1 MNWRTLSIAL
11 VLVLLALFALLNWG
25 AFAAPTELNLGPTS
39 VQAPLGLVMLS
50 VTALLCGLFVLYVIV
65 QQAGAIVESRRYA
78 KELQSQRELADKAEA
93 SRFTDLQNYLS
104 GELGQLRERS
114 AEQTA
119 QADQR
124 VAQMEQR
131 LLQKLEESTRVLS
144 AYVGEVDARLFTGLE
159 ANLNT
164 V

>member
-1 MNWRTLSIAL
+1 MNWRTLPIAL
-11 VLVLLALFALLNWG
+11 VLALLALFAMLNWG

-50 VTALLCGLFVLYVIV
+50 VTALLCALFVLYVIV
-65 QQAGAIVESRRYA
+65 QQAGAIVESRRYS
-78 KELQSQRELADKAEA
+78 KELQSQRELADKAET
-93 SRFTDLQNYLS
+93 SRFTELQNYLS

-114 AEQTA
+114 AQQTV

-131 LLQKLEESTRVLS
+131 LLQKLEESKRVLS
-144 AYVGEVDARLFTGLE
+144 AYVGEVDDKLDRSLASRPT
-159 ANLNT
+159 
-164 V
+164 

>member
-1 MNWRTLSIAL
+1 MNWRTLSIAF

-65 QQAGAIVESRRYA
+65 QQAGGIVESRRYA

-144 AYVGEVDARLFTGLE
+144 AYVGEVDDKLDRSLALRPT
-159 ANLNT
+159 
-164 V
+164 